1 MKGKKTNLSQVA
13 NLPFN
18 KLIHS
23 FMLLDRVE
31 KGKKENEKIII
42 FLICLDKKVR
52 EKKINIIVVIILSH
66 K

>member
-1 MKGKKTNLSQVA
+1 
-13 NLPFN
+13 
-18 KLIHS
+18 
-23 FMLLDRVE
+23 MLLDRVE